1 MATMKA
7 IRIHAFGGPDVLK
20 FEELLIPEPVE
31 GEFLVKVEA
40 ASVNPVDYK
49 IREGKYRAVQADK
62 LPLVMGR
69 DVAGIVA
76 TLGPQAN
83 DQLKEGDAVYAM
95 LGLDRGGYAEYAV
108 VKATEATRRPASAD
122 AIAAAAVPLAGLTAW
137 QGLFRYG
144 ELREGQRV
152 LIYGGSGGVGHFAIQ
167 FAKAKGAHVI
177 AIASGAHL
185 DFVRSIGAD
194 EAIDYQKQRFEDIV
208 RDVDLVY
215 DLIAGETQER
225 SFAVLKRGG
234 ILVSTLAEPDQE
246 KARAHGV
253 RALRYTV
260 NENAAELDEIAR
272 LIDAGKVSPKVS
284 KVFSLA
290 EAAEA
295 QQYLAEAH
303 PEGKIVLR
311 VAE

>member
-7 IRIHAFGGPDVLK
+7 IRIHAFGGLDALK
-20 FEELLIPEPVE
+20 FEDLPIPEPRE

-49 IREGKYRAVQADK
+49 IREGKYPAVQADK

-69 DVAGIVA
+69 DLAGIIA
-76 TLGPQAN
+76 TRGAHAS
-83 DQLKEGDAVYAM
+83 DQLKEGDTVYAM
-95 LGLDRGGYAEYAV
+95 LGPDRGGYAEYAI
-108 VKATEATRRPASAD
+108 VKATEATRRPASID

-144 ELREGQRV
+144 ELQEEQRV
-152 LIYGGSGGVGHFAIQ
+152 LIHGGSGGVGHFAIQ

-177 AIASGAHL
+177 ATVSGAHL

-194 EAIDYQKQRFEDIV
+194 EAIDYKKQRFEDIV
-208 RDVDLVY
+208 HDVDLVY
-215 DLIAGETQER
+215 DLVAGDTQER
-225 SFAVLKRGG
+225 SFAVLRRGG
-234 ILVSTLAEPDQE
+234 ILVSTLTEPDQE
-246 KARAHGV
+246 KARAYGV

-272 LIDAGKVSPKVS
+272 LIDAGKVKSKVS
-284 KVFSLA
+284 KIFPLA
-290 EAAEA
+290 EAAKA
-295 QQYLAEAH
+295 QQFLAEAH

-311 VAE
+311 VAD